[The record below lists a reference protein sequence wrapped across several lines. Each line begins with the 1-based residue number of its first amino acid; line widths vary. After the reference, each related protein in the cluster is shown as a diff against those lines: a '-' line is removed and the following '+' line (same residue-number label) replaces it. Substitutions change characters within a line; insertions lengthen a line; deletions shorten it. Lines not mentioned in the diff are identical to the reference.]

1 MRMSLEVKKSIK
13 KYIPKIIF
21 GVILL
26 IIAIFVARVY
36 FWEKQYYAE
45 KEGSERA
52 VTVKGDLDTSTV
64 SDEVVTEEQQNE
76 YTVDPDKPRY
86 LYIEKLGVKKAR
98 IFPVGTNSK
107 GQMET
112 PRTNYDAAWYTGSSV
127 PGTGGTAILNGHNGG
142 PSSYGIFKKLNTLVA
157 GDQIK
162 IEMGDGTVYTYRVY
176 DNFEVKL
183 SEADKKMSMLTVS
196 PVSGEES
203 ISIISCIGEWS
214 LKQQTYLS
222 RQFLRAT
229 KV

>member
-1 MRMSLEVKKSIK
+1 MSLEVKKSIK

-52 VTVKGDLDTSTV
+52 VTVKGDLDTGTV

-76 YTVDPDKPRY
+76 YTVAPDKPRY

-112 PRTNYDAAWYTGSSV
+112 PNTNYDAAWYTGSSV

-142 PSSYGIFKKLNTLVA
+142 PNSYGIFKKLNTLVA

-162 IEMGDGTVYTYRVY
+162 IEMGDGTV
-176 DNFEVKL
+176 
-183 SEADKKMSMLTVS
+183 
-196 PVSGEES
+196 
-203 ISIISCIGEWS
+203 
-214 LKQQTYLS
+214 
-222 RQFLRAT
+222 
-229 KV
+229 

>member
-1 MRMSLEVKKSIK
+1 MSLEVKKSIK

-52 VTVKGDLDTSTV
+52 VTVKGDLDTGTV

-76 YTVDPDKPRY
+76 YTVAPDKPRY

-112 PRTNYDAAWYTGSSV
+112 PNTNYDAAWYTGSSV

-142 PSSYGIFKKLNTLVA
+142 PNSYGIFKKLNTLVA

-229 KV
+229 RV